1 MVKSRSR
8 LHESI
13 ERRSQDW
20 ERAGGASGEADAYQV
35 LVDDVALE
43 VVVPAV
49 VEALL
54 ADEVADVDVAEA
66 RGFGEEGAGRR
77 LPRARR
83 ARHQHVRPRAPSG
96 AAVRRRHREGR
107 VFRFFPLDAKLRI
120 FYTGPSANTEHD
132 TVVGFRQ

>member
-20 ERAGGASGEADAYQV
+20 ERAGGVSGEADAYQV

-43 VVVPAV
+43 VIVPAV

-66 RGFGEEGAGRR
+66 RSFGEEGARRR

-83 ARHQHVRPRAPSG
+83 PRHQHVRPRAPPF
-96 AAVRRRHREGR
+96 AAAIGR
-107 VFRFFPLDAKLRI
+107 A
-120 FYTGPSANTEHD
+120 
-132 TVVGFRQ
+132 GF